1 MYLYIYD
8 SFLNDKKYSDL
19 LISIEKRVTDLGIKG
34 KVARLSVLKNMKELI
49 TDGVKDGVQT
59 VVAIGNNQ
67 TFAKVI
73 NIVADLD
80 VTLGLIPVDNK
91 STLAKIL
98 GIPPGV
104 LACEVLASRI
114 VKKIDLGKINNSYFI
129 TGAEVV
135 NGDVVIEYDKF
146 KIMPLAEDSKINL
159 YNFASDPMTENRS
172 NPIDGILETVITPL
186 KKTLFGKKSI
196 AQTILPFTKIKMS
209 SNSDEQVSILIDEQ
223 IIIKTPAEISVVP
236 EKLKVIV
243 GGDRQF

>member
-19 LISIEKRVTDLGIKG
+19 LIAIEKRITDLGIKG

-73 NIVADLD
+73 NIVADLN

-98 GIPPGV
+98 GVPPGV

-114 VKKIDLGKINNSYFI
+114 VKKIDLGKINNNYFI

-135 NGDVVIEYDKF
+135 NGDVIIEYDDF
-146 KIMPLAEDSKINL
+146 KITPVAEDSRINL
-159 YNFASDPMTENRS
+159 YNFASDPQFNNS

-196 AQTILPFTKIKMS
+196 TQTVLPFTKIKMS
-209 SNSDEQVSILIDEQ
+209 SNSDEQVSIMIDEQ
-223 IIIKTPAEISVVP
+223 IIIKTPAEVSVVP

-243 GGDRQF
+243 GSERHF